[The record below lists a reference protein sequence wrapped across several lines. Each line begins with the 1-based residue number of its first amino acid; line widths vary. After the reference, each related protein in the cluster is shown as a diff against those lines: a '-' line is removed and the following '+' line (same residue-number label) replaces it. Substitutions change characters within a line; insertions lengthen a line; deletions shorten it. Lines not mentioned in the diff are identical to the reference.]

1 MTTSSNSSIAPFL
14 STTEVYPEDVSQR
27 QIKHTNI
34 YSNVSNAIN
43 VREIAIY
50 DLQQLLTGQRF
61 FNATNVQNLRFGY
74 RKVFRLGALVSG
86 ATATIAHTISGLTTF
101 TRLYGTIIDS
111 AGFHLPLPYVD
122 ALNVTNQVSIYADVT
137 NIYVVNGATA
147 NNIVSGIIVAE
158 YLLN

>member
-14 STTEVYPEDVSQR
+14 STTEVYPEDISQR
-27 QIKHTNI
+27 QIKHTSV

-43 VREIAIY
+43 IREIAVY

-61 FNATNVQNLRFGY
+61 FNPLDVQNLRFSY
-74 RKVFRLGALVSG
+74 RKVFQLGALAAG
-86 ATATIAHTISGLTTF
+86 ATATIVHNISGLTTF
-101 TRLYGTIIDS
+101 TRLYGTLIDS
-111 AGFHLPLPYVD
+111 AGFYLPLPYVD
-122 ALNVTNQVSIYADVT
+122 ALNITNQVSIYADVT

-147 NNIVSGIIVAE
+147 NNIVSGIIVGE